1 MKQKLYKLIKH
12 HLLLSTV
19 STIVILGGLIGLYG
33 YYQVLNQAFPKVLVH
48 LDKGDGTFGETLEFD
63 NTEKILNLEL
73 KPNQADAAT
82 RRVGIISVRTTEE
95 APLPLADIQKVLFDG
110 PESVKAFY
118 GEASYGKLILT
129 PGQTMSLNSAITMD
143 KSQCSNINNLLGTWT
158 RAITT
163 AAQNQGYNFSQN
175 ENTVI
180 VFPFSCGSIKAVG
193 PMPGSKLYIYGPTA
207 LTLGIV
213 GHEFGHNLGMGHSA
227 KVDCRAGK
235 LPPDCTLTGGDNLSI
250 MGGPTRNQ
258 PNNIHKAKAGW
269 VTHQRV
275 STAGTYSL
283 NPIEMDSQNSI
294 TVPASAGGG
303 LYYLEYRKAIGFD
316 ANLANSPATK
326 GVSIRTAA
334 TGMSQAIDTQLIT
347 ILAKDQIYTDP
358 NGRTKIKTC
367 DAGGA
372 FAKVGVTFDGTVPN
386 CQGGTTPPG
395 GGTGGTG
402 GGETSCTETNPGL
415 TINPSSQSSSPGGKL
430 TYNVKVTNNSCTSAS
445 FTLSSNKPGNAWT
458 STFSQT
464 SITNLAKGAF
474 KEVTLN
480 ITSPANA
487 PTSSYPI
494 NVTVSKNGSTQFK
507 RTATIT
513 FQVAKVSVTS
523 FKANGVSPT
532 LTINKGSNVTL
543 AWVCSASASAR
554 IKNADGTPLAN
565 NTNFNPSGSFQVG
578 HAIQTNKT
586 YTVECFEKA
595 SFKGN
600 VATKSVS
607 VIVR

>member
-1 MKQKLYKLIKH
+1 MKQKLFKLIKH

-19 STIVILGGLIGLYG
+19 STIVILGGLVGLYG

-48 LDKGDGTFGETLEFD
+48 LDKGDGTFDGTVEFE
-63 NTEKILNLEL
+63 NTEKILNFEL
-73 KPNQADAAT
+73 NPNQAEAAT
-82 RRVGIISVRTTEE
+82 RRVGIISVRTQEE
-95 APLPLADIQKVLFDG
+95 SPLAISDIQKVLFDG

-118 GEASYGKLILT
+118 NEASYGKLVLT
-129 PGQTMSLNSAITMD
+129 PGQNVSLNTAITMD
-143 KSQCSNINNLLGTWT
+143 KSQCSNVNNLLGTWT
-158 RAITT
+158 RLIT
-163 AAQNQGYNFSQN
+163 AAAQSQGYNFSQN

-193 PMPGSKLYIYGPTA
+193 PMPGSKLYIYGSSA
-207 LTLGIV
+207 LTLGVV

-227 KVDCRAGK
+227 KVDCRTGK
-235 LPPDCTLTGGDNLSI
+235 LPPDCQLVSGDNLSI

-275 STAGTYSL
+275 TQAGTYSL

-294 TVPASAGGG
+294 TVPASSGGG
-303 LYYLEYRKAIGFD
+303 TYYLEYRKATGFD

-326 GVSIRTAA
+326 GISIRTAVR
-334 TGMSQAIDTQLIT
+334 MDQAVDTQLIT

-358 NGRTKIKTC
+358 NGKTKIKTC

-372 FAKVGVTFDGTVPN
+372 FAKVGVTFDGTIPN

-395 GGTGGTG
+395 GGTGGGDG
-402 GGETSCTETNPGL
+402 GGTTCTETNPGL
-415 TINPSSQSSSPGGKL
+415 VITPSSQSTSPGGKL
-430 TYNVKVTNNSCTSAS
+430 TYTVKVTNNACSSAS
-445 FTLSSNKPGNAWT
+445 FTLSSNKPGNAWI

-464 SITNLAKGAF
+464 SITNLAKSAS

-480 ITSPANA
+480 ITSPSNA

-494 NVTVSKNGSTQFK
+494 TITVTKNGSTQFK
-507 RTATIT
+507 RTSTVT

-543 AWVCSASASAR
+543 TWVCSASASAR
-554 IKNADGTPLAN
+554 IKNADGTALAN
-565 NTNFNPSGSFQVG
+565 NTNFNPSGSFVVG
-578 HAIQTNKT
+578 HSIQTNKT
-586 YTVECFEKA
+586 YKVECFEKA
-595 SFKGN
+595 NFKGS

-607 VIVR
+607 VNVR